1 LDIQHHSAI
10 LDLWSIL
17 SRSLSGDLLS
27 QTLNS
32 NVEQLNPYVELLGQ
46 GALLEV
52 VKLEL
57 EWSVE
62 DLNVHL

>member
-1 LDIQHHSAI
+1 
-10 LDLWSIL
+10 
-17 SRSLSGDLLS
+17 
-27 QTLNS
+27 
-32 NVEQLNPYVELLGQ
+32 VEQLNPYVELLGQ